1 MQGQIIGNKSNLYKV
16 KYEDNYI
23 LCKARGKFKN
33 ENLKPLVGDRVLFD
47 IDKQMIMTLLPRKN
61 ELIRPPICN
70 VDQALIVMSVKEPSF
85 DDYLLDKM
93 INIIHYHKID
103 VIICLTKLDL
113 LNQNERET
121 IDTYIDYYC
130 SLGYSVVINTD
141 LDKLKAL
148 LKNKVTT
155 VTGQSG
161 VGKSSLL
168 NKLDNRL
175 NLKTNGISIAL
186 GRGKHTTKHVELI
199 AIGDALIADTPGFSS
214 LSFNKMTKED
224 IRDGMLEFSMY
235 KDDCKY
241 RDCFHLKEDDCQI
254 KKMVDKN
261 IVLKSRYNNYQ
272 KFIKESEVDYGKN
285 IRFHSKQ
292 GR

>member
-1 MQGQIIGNKSNLYKV
+1 MQGQIIGNKSDLYKV
-16 KYEDNYI
+16 KYDDNYI

-47 IDKQMIMTLLPRKN
+47 IDKKMIMTLLPRKN

-70 VDQALIVMSVKEPSF
+70 IDQALIVMSVKEPSF

-103 VIICLTKLDL
+103 VTICLTKLDL
-113 LNQNERET
+113 LKPNERKE
-121 IDTYIDYYC
+121 INNYIDYYRFI
-130 SLGYSVVINTD
+130 GYTVITNTEV
-141 LDKLKAL
+141 DKLKAI
-148 LKNKVTT
+148 LKNKITA

-168 NKLDNRL
+168 NKLDNHL
-175 NLKTNGISIAL
+175 NLKTDGISYSL

-199 AIGDALIADTPGFSS
+199 TIEDALIADTPGFSS
-214 LSFNKMTKED
+214 LTFNKMTKDD
-224 IRDGMLEFSMY
+224 IRDSMLEFSMY

-261 IVLKSRYNNYQ
+261 IILKSRYNNYQ